1 MCTKFGV
8 RAMAMLTALGAGIP
22 SLFIYR
28 VEDPNYHTAG
38 DRPEL
43 VDPASLEQ
51 AGSIALRV
59 LDSLA
64 ADPSPAQ

>member
-1 MCTKFGV
+1 
-8 RAMAMLTALGAGIP
+8 MLASRLAHGWYVSLLPVLPA
-22 SLFIYR
+22 LFIYR

-43 VDPASLEQ
+43 VDPATLEQ